1 MVNAYESETQA
12 LAALTGQAL
21 PAWNAELPRLD
32 RIDRWWRWNPKP
44 IRLKK
49 ATAEHRM
56 LRDMGHT
63 PWLRLVVTTLAQTLY
78 LEGVDVPG
86 DDDNHT
92 RAREFWQPWD
102 RSRMTAR
109 QIPLHQA
116 AIAYGTAYETVRA
129 ADGPDG
135 IRARIECWSPRE
147 AIALYDDPAR
157 DTYPQLFMRRRRL
170 NETRESLE
178 LWDAYNIWT
187 WIHADGAWTFADA
200 TPHNATDPNGQPV
213 CPAIRFTNQI
223 DLEGRTPGEVE
234 PYIAL
239 ANRLN
244 KDNYDR
250 MLAQHYNSWRV
261 RTATGL
267 DMTELSDAQRED
279 RKAKLAQEDILAG
292 GPDVKFGT
300 LPETSLDN
308 LVNARQADVEEL
320 AAGIEGRTEDAAN
333 FDLTPLWEDTDTRT
347 VSQAVDALG
356 KASKML
362 GVPQEE
368 LWDMIPGVTKTRAD
382 SWRAWKENHPDAD
395 ALAVQ
400 AYASQLAPATT
411 GGDDGLDR

>member
-1 MVNAYESETQA
+1 MVNAYENETQA

-187 WIHADGAWTFADA
+187 WIHADGAWTFSDA

-300 LPETSLDN
+300 L
-308 LVNARQADVEEL
+308 VY
-320 AAGIEGRTEDAAN
+320 
-333 FDLTPLWEDTDTRT
+333 
-347 VSQAVDALG
+347 
-356 KASKML
+356 
-362 GVPQEE
+362 
-368 LWDMIPGVTKTRAD
+368 
-382 SWRAWKENHPDAD
+382 
-395 ALAVQ
+395 VQ
-400 AYASQLAPATT
+400 WF
-411 GGDDGLDR
+411 